1 MAGARDVTWES
12 DLAHWNYRKWAEDE
26 AEVAE
31 GLARAVTRTSRLVLT
46 WCTRGRPVLSISAV
60 HRPGGNRVVQKPG
73 GLGTP
78 H

>member
-31 GLARAVTRTSRLVLT
+31 GLARAVTPTSRLLLT
-46 WCTRGRPVLSISAV
+46 RRPGKRPALSISGV
-60 HRPGGNRVVQKPG
+60 HRSGRNPVDQKPG